1 MSDRISEHISLKEG
15 IKSHTATRL
24 NIDNIPRELDLIN
37 MKTIAEQVFEPLRKW
52 VGGPI
57 AINSFYRSPKLNSAI
72 GGSTTSQHCIGCA
85 LDIDDNY
92 GYKTNAEMYD
102 YIKNNLDYDQIIWEF
117 GTEDNPDW
125 VHVSY
130 VSEDAN
136 RRRCLQ
142 AYKENGKTKYKIIWI
157 HLFLKKW
164 WKTHAGKVMKL
175 TVWKLR
181 TVEKYLIVF
190 LKRKRKSNGF

>member
-24 NIDNIPRELDLIN
+24 NINNTPKESDLIN
-37 MKTIAEQVFEPLRKW
+37 MKTIAEKVFEPLREW

-72 GGSTTSQHCIGCA
+72 GGSTTSQHCVGCA
-85 LDIDDNY
+85 LDLDDNY
-92 GYKTNAEMYD
+92 GYKTNAEMYK
-102 YIKNNLDYDQIIWEF
+102 YIKNNLDFDQIIWEF
-117 GTEDNPDW
+117 GTDENPDW

-136 RRRCLQ
+136 RRKCLK
-142 AYKENGKTKYKIIWI
+142 AYKENGKTKYKVI
-157 HLFLKKW
+157 
-164 WKTHAGKVMKL
+164 
-175 TVWKLR
+175 
-181 TVEKYLIVF
+181 
-190 LKRKRKSNGF
+190 

>member
-1 MSDRISEHISLKEG
+1 
-15 IKSHTATRL
+15 
-24 NIDNIPRELDLIN
+24 

-52 VGGPI
+52 VDGPI

-85 LDIDDNY
+85 LDLDDNY
-92 GYKTNAEMYD
+92 GYKTNAEMYE
-102 YIKNNLDYDQIIWEF
+102 YIKNNLDFDQIIWEF
-117 GTEDNPDW
+117 GTDQNPDW

-142 AYKENGKTKYKIIWI
+142 AYKENGKTKYKII
-157 HLFLKKW
+157 
-164 WKTHAGKVMKL
+164 
-175 TVWKLR
+175 
-181 TVEKYLIVF
+181 
-190 LKRKRKSNGF
+190 

>member
-37 MKTIAEQVFEPLRKW
+37 MKTIAEKVFEPLRKF
-52 VGGPI
+52 VDGPI

-85 LDIDDNY
+85 IDIDDNY
-92 GYKTNAEMYD
+92 SYKTNAEMFE
-102 YIKNNLDYDQIIWEF
+102 YIKCNLDYDQMIWEF
-117 GTEDNPDW
+117 GNEKNPDW
-125 VHVSY
+125 VHISY

-136 RRRCLQ
+136 RRRCLK
-142 AYKENGKTKYKIIWI
+142 AYKDSGKTKYEII
-157 HLFLKKW
+157 
-164 WKTHAGKVMKL
+164 
-175 TVWKLR
+175 
-181 TVEKYLIVF
+181 
-190 LKRKRKSNGF
+190 

>member
-37 MKTIAEQVFEPLRKW
+37 MKTIAEQVFEPLRKF

-85 LDIDDNY
+85 LDLDDNY
-92 GYKTNAEMYD
+92 GHKTNAEMYH
-102 YIKNNLDYDQIIWEF
+102 YIQQNLDFDQIIWEF
-117 GTEDNPDW
+117 GDEKNPDW

-130 VSEDAN
+130 VDKEKN
-136 RRRCLQ
+136 RNRVLKAVRD
-142 AYKENGKTKYKIIWI
+142 KGKTVYIDITNK
-157 HLFLKKW
+157 
-164 WKTHAGKVMKL
+164 
-175 TVWKLR
+175 
-181 TVEKYLIVF
+181 
-190 LKRKRKSNGF
+190 

>member
-24 NIDNIPRELDLIN
+24 SIDNTPRDLDLIN
-37 MKTIAEQVFEPLRKW
+37 MKTIAEKVFEPLRKF

-85 LDIDDNY
+85 IDIDDKY
-92 GYKTNAEMYD
+92 GYKTNAEMFE
-102 YIKNNLDYDQIIWEF
+102 YIKCNLDYDQMIWEF
-117 GTEDNPDW
+117 GNNDNPDW

-130 VSEDAN
+130 ISEDVN
-136 RRRCLQ
+136 RRRLLK
-142 AYKENGKTKYKIIWI
+142 AIKIKGKTSY
-157 HLFLKKW
+157 
-164 WKTHAGKVMKL
+164 
-175 TVWKLR
+175 
-181 TVEKYLIVF
+181 ELI
-190 LKRKRKSNGF
+190 